1 VAALAVVAVMM
12 SNHASAT
19 SKVAST
25 VAGNT
30 TLESSRNARRAVR
43 YGQHLDQVK
52 AGPGQTVMVP

>member
-1 VAALAVVAVMM
+1 VAVMMM

-25 VAGNT
+25 AAGNT
-30 TLESSRNARRAVR
+30 TPECQAGGQV

-52 AGPGQTVMVP
+52 AAPGETVMVP